1 MQWKQIKGFEGLYKI
16 SSTGEVLSIKRENGL
31 GSRNEDKIRK
41 LSVKKG
47 YVTVALSKESK
58 LKYYLVHRLVAEAF
72 LDNESN
78 LPQVNHINGN
88 KLDNRIENLEWCDQ
102 SYNQTHARKI
112 GLQGGEKS
120 NTAKLTER
128 DIKAIRKLYPK
139 VNSRELAEAFGIGQS
154 TICKIIKKNYWKHI

>member
-1 MQWKQIKGFEGLYKI
+1 MQWKQIKSFEGLYKI
-16 SSTGEVLSIKRENGL
+16 SNTGEVVSLKRENGL

-47 YVTVALSKESK
+47 YVTVALSKEGK
-58 LKYYLVHRLVAEAF
+58 LKHYLVHRLVAEAF
-72 LDNESN
+72 LKNKN
-78 LPQVNHINGN
+78 NFPQVNHINGN
-88 KLDNRIENLEWCDQ
+88 KLDNRVENLEWCDQ

-128 DIKAIRKLYPK
+128 DIKAIRRLYPK
-139 VNSRELAEAFGIGQS
+139 VNSRELAEAFEIGQS
-154 TICKIIKKNYWKHI
+154 TICKIINKNYWKHI